1 MYKQYQVVTVY
12 TQPDCIPCKRVVSK
26 LQDAGVPVDVV
37 DIAKDAVSRDYV
49 SRVLRATS
57 VPVVEAPGFE
67 VIRGY
72 QPDKLKDLIREW
84 TLPVDTIHDYVYE
97 EGEQ

>member
-1 MYKQYQVVTVY
+1 MYSTYQVVTVY
-12 TQPDCIPCKRVVSK
+12 TQPGCLPCKRVVSK

-37 DIAKDAVSRDYV
+37 DITEDPVSKDYV
-49 SRVLRATS
+49 TQVLKANS

-84 TLPVDTIHDYVYE
+84 TLPIDEIHDYVYQ